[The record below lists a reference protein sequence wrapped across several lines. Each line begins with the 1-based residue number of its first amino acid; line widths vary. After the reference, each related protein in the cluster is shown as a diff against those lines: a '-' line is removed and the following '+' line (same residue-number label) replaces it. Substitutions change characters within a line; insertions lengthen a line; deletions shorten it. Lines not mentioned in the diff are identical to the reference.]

1 MRPKIADFGIARM
14 FRHNQQ
20 SGNTKRVAGTYF
32 GVLTLEVVSG
42 VKISS
47 TDRIMEYENLIVYA
61 WNLWKEGH
69 AKDLVDSS
77 IAESCVPDE
86 ALLCI
91 HIGLQCVQDNPND
104 RPLMSSVV
112 FILENGSTSLP
123 APNRPMYFAHT
134 NSKVEQR
141 RGNTQN
147 SKNSVTLSVLE
158 GR

>member
-1 MRPKIADFGIARM
+1 M
-14 FRHNQQ
+14 FYKFHNL
-20 SGNTKRVAGTYF
+20 S
-32 GVLTLEVVSG
+32 L
-42 VKISS
+42 
-47 TDRIMEYENLIVYA
+47 LILFIQA

-77 IAESCVPDE
+77 IAESCIPDE

-147 SKNSVTLSVLE
+147 SKNSVTFSSR
-158 GR
+158 GQIGPFFCFKM